1 MTNSLIQINLDA
13 EKGIIEEIIK
23 EIHALTQ
30 DIQHKEL
37 SQTVSDLRNRIH
49 DPFMFVICGE
59 VKVGKSSF
67 INALLES
74 KTEICKVAPSP
85 MTDTIQLIVYGPE
98 YQMTALSPVLKR
110 ISYPEDIL
118 KEIAI
123 VDTPGTNTIIA
134 HHQEITENFVPTSD
148 LVIFVFE
155 AKNPYRQS
163 AWDFFN
169 FIKTDWQK
177 KVIFVLQQKDLIDP
191 ADLQINIRGL
201 EQYAKEKGI
210 SNPLIFPVSA
220 KMDLEGKKDDSGFL
234 PLREFIAKNIT
245 GGKASLYKMIN
256 NIKTSETVVD
266 KIESGIL
273 IRKDQFAYDMEF
285 RNDITKTLSDQE
297 KISNNNINMLVENL
311 LASYDTVTNS
321 KRKTLEDGLGF
332 FNVLKR
338 GIGGIFNKGQSL
350 QTWLKEFTADFESS
364 LNTSMKDKLQNGLK
378 DISDSIQQMGQIVSL
393 KIQNSKTILK
403 NDHEVFSAIAEKRS
417 SVMNELHDTFQEFLK
432 NTENYYSKD
441 LVTENNKLA
450 PNVATGTG
458 IAIVGAMLTALTHGA
473 VFDITGGILTTVGLL
488 FAGITLGFNK
498 RKIINQFDAE
508 LLQGRAKLGDE
519 LRNRLNSY
527 VGDIK
532 LKINYN
538 FKKLDDHLEKEKD
551 QIQMLVTK
559 QNMIQNNLNQLK
571 QKMYVKC
578 DEVGIS
584 RSELN

>member
-85 MTDTIQLIVYGPE
+85 MTDTIQLIVYGQE

-508 LLQGRAKLGDE
+508 LMQGRAKLGDE

-538 FKKLDDHLEKEKD
+538 FKKLDDHLGKEKD

-559 QNMIQNNLNQLK
+559 QNVIQNNLNQLK

>member
-155 AKNPYRQS
+155 AKKPYRQS
-163 AWDFFN
+163 AVDFFN

-441 LVTENNKLA
+441 LVTDNNKLA

-571 QKMYVKC
+571 QKMFVKC

>member
-23 EIHALTQ
+23 EIHELTQ

-441 LVTENNKLA
+441 LVTDNNKLA

-571 QKMYVKC
+571 QKMFIKC

>member
-23 EIHALTQ
+23 EIHELTQ

-85 MTDTIQLIVYGPE
+85 MTDTIQLIVYGQE

-321 KRKTLEDGLGF
+321 KRKILEDGLGF

-538 FKKLDDHLEKEKD
+538 FKKLDDHLGKEKD

-559 QNMIQNNLNQLK
+559 QNVIQNNLNQLK

>member
-23 EIHALTQ
+23 EIHELTQ

-220 KMDLEGKKDDSGFL
+220 KMDLEGKKDESGFL

-441 LVTENNKLA
+441 LVTDNNKLA

-498 RKIINQFDAE
+498 RKIINQFDVE

-571 QKMYVKC
+571 QKMFIKC

>member
-1 MTNSLIQINLDA
+1 M
-13 EKGIIEEIIK
+13 
-23 EIHALTQ
+23 
-30 DIQHKEL
+30 
-37 SQTVSDLRNRIH
+37 
-49 DPFMFVICGE
+49 
-59 VKVGKSSF
+59 
-67 INALLES
+67 
-74 KTEICKVAPSP
+74 
-85 MTDTIQLIVYGPE
+85 
-98 YQMTALSPVLKR
+98 
-110 ISYPEDIL
+110 
-118 KEIAI
+118 
-123 VDTPGTNTIIA
+123 
-134 HHQEITENFVPTSD
+134 
-148 LVIFVFE
+148 
-155 AKNPYRQS
+155 
-163 AWDFFN
+163 
-169 FIKTDWQK
+169 
-177 KVIFVLQQKDLIDP
+177 
-191 ADLQINIRGL
+191 
-201 EQYAKEKGI
+201 
-210 SNPLIFPVSA
+210 
-220 KMDLEGKKDDSGFL
+220 
-234 PLREFIAKNIT
+234 
-245 GGKASLYKMIN
+245 
-256 NIKTSETVVD
+256 
-266 KIESGIL
+266 
-273 IRKDQFAYDMEF
+273 
-285 RNDITKTLSDQE
+285 
-297 KISNNNINMLVENL
+297 
-311 LASYDTVTNS
+311 
-321 KRKTLEDGLGF
+321 
-332 FNVLKR
+332 KR

>member
-23 EIHALTQ
+23 EIHELTQ

-432 NTENYYSKD
+432 NTENYYSKN
-441 LVTENNKLA
+441 LVTDNNKLA

-571 QKMYVKC
+571 QKMFIKC

>member
-23 EIHALTQ
+23 EIHELTQ

-571 QKMYVKC
+571 QKMFVKC

>member
-23 EIHALTQ
+23 EIHELTQ

-220 KMDLEGKKDDSGFL
+220 KMDLEGKKVDSGFL

-571 QKMYVKC
+571 QKMFVKC

>member
-23 EIHALTQ
+23 EIHELTQ

-220 KMDLEGKKDDSGFL
+220 KMDLEGKKDESGFL

-571 QKMYVKC
+571 QKMFVKC

>member
-220 KMDLEGKKDDSGFL
+220 KMDLEGKKVDSGFL

-559 QNMIQNNLNQLK
+559 QNVIQNNLNQLK

>member
-23 EIHALTQ
+23 EIHELTQ

-321 KRKTLEDGLGF
+321 KRKILEDGLGF

-508 LLQGRAKLGDE
+508 LMQGRAKLGDE

-538 FKKLDDHLEKEKD
+538 FKKLDDHLGKEKD

-559 QNMIQNNLNQLK
+559 QNVIQNNLNQLK

>member
-23 EIHALTQ
+23 EIHELTQ

-220 KMDLEGKKDDSGFL
+220 KMDLEGKKVDSGFL

>member
-571 QKMYVKC
+571 QKMFVKC
-578 DEVGIS
+578 DEVGNS

>member
-85 MTDTIQLIVYGPE
+85 MTDTIQLIVYGQE

-321 KRKTLEDGLGF
+321 KRKILEDGLGF

-571 QKMYVKC
+571 QKMFVKC

>member
-23 EIHALTQ
+23 EIHELTQ

-220 KMDLEGKKDDSGFL
+220 KMDLEGKKVDSGFL

-559 QNMIQNNLNQLK
+559 QNVIQNNLNQLK

>member
-23 EIHALTQ
+23 EIHELTQ

-220 KMDLEGKKDDSGFL
+220 KMDLEGKKVDSGFL

-441 LVTENNKLA
+441 LVTDNNKLA

-498 RKIINQFDAE
+498 RKIINQFDVE

-571 QKMYVKC
+571 QKMFIKC

>member
-23 EIHALTQ
+23 EIHELTQ

-220 KMDLEGKKDDSGFL
+220 KMDLEGKKVDSGFL

-245 GGKASLYKMIN
+245 GGKASLYKMNN

>member
-23 EIHALTQ
+23 EIHELTQ

-85 MTDTIQLIVYGPE
+85 MTDTIQLIVYGQE

-321 KRKTLEDGLGF
+321 KRKILEDGLGF

>member
-23 EIHALTQ
+23 EIHELTQ

-85 MTDTIQLIVYGPE
+85 MTDTIQLIVYGQE

-508 LLQGRAKLGDE
+508 LMQGRAKLGDE

-538 FKKLDDHLEKEKD
+538 FKKLDDHLGKEKD

-559 QNMIQNNLNQLK
+559 QNVIQNNLNQLK

>member
-220 KMDLEGKKDDSGFL
+220 KMDLEGKKVDSGFL

>member
-85 MTDTIQLIVYGPE
+85 MTDTIQLIVYGQE

>member
-403 NDHEVFSAIAEKRS
+403 NDHEVFSAIA
-417 SVMNELHDTFQEFLK
+417 
-432 NTENYYSKD
+432 
-441 LVTENNKLA
+441 
-450 PNVATGTG
+450 
-458 IAIVGAMLTALTHGA
+458 
-473 VFDITGGILTTVGLL
+473 
-488 FAGITLGFNK
+488 
-498 RKIINQFDAE
+498 
-508 LLQGRAKLGDE
+508 
-519 LRNRLNSY
+519 
-527 VGDIK
+527 
-532 LKINYN
+532 
-538 FKKLDDHLEKEKD
+538 
-551 QIQMLVTK
+551 
-559 QNMIQNNLNQLK
+559 
-571 QKMYVKC
+571 
-578 DEVGIS
+578 
-584 RSELN
+584 

>member
-23 EIHALTQ
+23 EIHELTQ

-85 MTDTIQLIVYGPE
+85 MTDTIQLIVYGQE

-321 KRKTLEDGLGF
+321 KRKILEDGLGF

-559 QNMIQNNLNQLK
+559 QNVIQNNLNQLK

>member
-571 QKMYVKC
+571 QKMFVKC